1 MRLHSKSNYTCF
13 TYKINM
19 EELISSIYHLVV
31 DIFMERQ
38 NGQQFYECITDLFN
52 IDKICGNKH
61 LTESTEKD
69 SFLFDIVDFLE
80 DGLYSTFNY
89 FSRTNV
95 FLLYRE
101 RNLIIIKGTNKK
113 SDAQKV
119 MSNWIREYKPIERI
133 FDVIKDSILQKHKE
147 RICSLLTDANYSKIV
162 RIERA
167 EVLESTLIPKE
178 WIIFDS
184 VRNSPID
191 ISSIWID
198 KDLTSIVGE
207 ISEIGLNEL
216 TYNNDNGEN
225 IGLVIGDYILPLN
238 NIDDYIDKKKAVD
251 YFWSMLKKVYA
262 PVEGVAPV
270 VRKKQYEPFIEKCRE
285 SDFCKLLSFLHHN
298 LYIKWNEKNIPSQ
311 FTDLFEEVY
320 SISGL
325 EHLSNFCFY
334 TGIPSTTSSQTLLG
348 VYEYKKSSSEY
359 NLLNW
364 VNHGENDKHKITRCD
379 NCIDKASQKVYAL
392 LPQYSYYFMSRYFE
406 DVFTEILK
414 ELKCD
419 YVTNVHLSKT
429 SDHQN
434 DFIEIDA
441 LVKSDN
447 RIVYFENKTTLS
459 KFNIDDTICK
469 IEKFHS
475 FILEAYPDLTFEYII
490 ISPYCD
496 ETIKESYWYFAKNGY
511 EAREDIKHYTYNFE
525 IPLAK
530 FDNISLRCIVEP
542 EYGKMKTLIK
552 SIIR

>member
-1 MRLHSKSNYTCF
+1 
-13 TYKINM
+13 M

-52 IDKICGNKH
+52 IDEICGNKH
-61 LTESTEKD
+61 LTESTEKN
-69 SFLFDIVDFLE
+69 SFLFDIVAFLE

-167 EVLESTLIPKE
+167 EILESTLIPKE

-191 ISSIWID
+191 ISSIWIN

>member
-52 IDKICGNKH
+52 IDEICGNKH

-69 SFLFDIVDFLE
+69 SFLFDIVAFLE

-162 RIERA
+162 KIERE

-178 WIIFDS
+178 WFNFDTF
-184 VRNSPID
+184 RNDPID
-191 ISSIWID
+191 ISSIWIN
-198 KDLTSIVGE
+198 KDLTSIVGK

-216 TYNNDNGEN
+216 THINDKN
-225 IGLVIGDYILPLN
+225 ICLILGDYILPLN
-238 NIDDYIDKKKAVD
+238 NIDDYIVKKNAVD
-251 YFWSMLKKVYA
+251 YFWSMLKEVYA
-262 PVEGVAPV
+262 PAERVAPV
-270 VRKKQYEPFIEKCRE
+270 VRKKQYEPFIEKCKE

-298 LYIKWNEKNIPSQ
+298 LYIKGTEKNIPSQ
-311 FTDLFEEVY
+311 FTHLFEEVY

-364 VNHGENDKHKITRCD
+364 VNHGKNDKHKITRCD
-379 NCIDKASQKVYAL
+379 NCFDKESQKVYAL

-429 SDHQN
+429 SDPQN

-441 LVKSDN
+441 LVKSNN

-475 FILEAYPDLTFEYII
+475 FILEAYPDLSFEYII

-496 ETIKESYWYFAKNGY
+496 ETIKESYWYFAKEGHKV
-511 EAREDIKHYTYNFE
+511 REDIKHYTYDFE

-542 EYGKMKTLIK
+542 EYEKMKTLIN